1 MTCKVKKGDK
11 RVCRYSETLKTFI
24 QHWQCIIKKLQNIET
39 RIVCAMSAMYTVKEN
54 KHEWER
60 NYVKMKA
67 DTIKQCCLCKKKLRE
82 SG

>member
-1 MTCKVKKGDK
+1 
-11 RVCRYSETLKTFI
+11 
-24 QHWQCIIKKLQNIET
+24 
-39 RIVCAMSAMYTVKEN
+39 MSAMYTVKEN

-67 DTIKQCCLCKKKLRE
+67 DTIKQSCLRKKKLRE